1 MLNQTLITLPSD
13 FVFNSLFDEADTLE
27 DIRDVVDPP
36 LLHLQGLGCL
46 VQVDLLRGRVLD
58 QVDEPLG
65 KFTQAIIDS
74 ILLNSHDVVPSNVGV
89 HDTSSSIQIV
99 RVGALVRAARPQT
112 LEDVVRQA
120 PDRDDRGAT
129 RGLIGV
135 ESHPDII

>member
-1 MLNQTLITLPSD
+1 M
-13 FVFNSLFDEADTLE
+13 
-27 DIRDVVDPP
+27 
-36 LLHLQGLGCL
+36 
-46 VQVDLLRGRVLD
+46 
-58 QVDEPLG
+58 
-65 KFTQAIIDS
+65 
-74 ILLNSHDVVPSNVGV
+74 VPSNVGV

-99 RVGALVRAARPQT
+99 RVGALVRAARTQT